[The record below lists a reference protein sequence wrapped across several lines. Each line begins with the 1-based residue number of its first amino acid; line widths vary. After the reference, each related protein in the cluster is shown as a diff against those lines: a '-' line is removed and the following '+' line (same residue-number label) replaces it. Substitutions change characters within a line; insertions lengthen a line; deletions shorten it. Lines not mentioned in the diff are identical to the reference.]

1 MSFAVIESFP
11 VKDGDRQGQ
20 EHRAMIGKPN
30 SRPAFNVNPLRKQWV
45 VAAIG
50 LLFAFALQ
58 SFDVRAELLFRSVE
72 QAGGQVRW
80 SPIRKYSEP
89 SHTAHAR
96 DSGNAVEEVRVFLSG
111 EITRADLDSAAVMEG
126 LVKSGRQKITGNTV
140 WLASNGGD
148 IDAGMELGRRLRKLG
163 VFTLIGK
170 NDQCLSACVFAFMG
184 GERRSVAGR
193 LGIHRPYFPFT
204 DGGPGRHAKFRH
216 LEQALKAFVAELD
229 FPDSLYE
236 AVMLVPPESM
246 QIVGPAEL
254 KRFYLEGIS
263 PLTEDEL
270 DAASA
275 RRRNLSMYEYLKYKA
290 TAPACNFFEA
300 GERTCEGK
308 VREAVVSGGAAD
320 DPGIMRTGA
329 STPADLVDPQPAG
342 GLTRA
347 RKPVDANSRD
357 PA

>member
-1 MSFAVIESFP
+1 
-11 VKDGDRQGQ
+11 
-20 EHRAMIGKPN
+20 MIGTSN
-30 SRPAFNVNPLRKQWV
+30 SGSAFNVNPLRKQR
-45 VAAIG
+45 VAAALG
-50 LLFAFALQ
+50 LLFALALQ
-58 SFDVRAELLFRSVE
+58 SFDVRAELMFRSVE
-72 QAGGQVRW
+72 QVSGQVRW
-80 SPIRKYSEP
+80 SPIRKYSNP
-89 SHTAHAR
+89 LDTARAR
-96 DSGNAVEEVRVFLSG
+96 DSANGVEEVRVFLSG
-111 EITRADLDSAAVMEG
+111 EITQADVASAAVMEG

-184 GERRSVAGR
+184 GERRSVTGK

-204 DGGPGRHAKFRH
+204 DGGPGRQAKFRY
-216 LEQALKAFVAELD
+216 LEKTLKAFVADLD

-246 QIVGPAEL
+246 QIVAPADL

-275 RRRNLSMYEYLKYKA
+275 RRRNISMFEYLKHKA
-290 TAPACNFFEA
+290 IAPACNFFDA
-300 GERTCEGK
+300 GERRCEGK
-308 VREAVVSGGAAD
+308 VQEAVVSGSAAD
-320 DPGIMRTGA
+320 DPGVIRTGA
-329 STPADLVDPQPAG
+329 STPADVVDPQPAG
-342 GLTRA
+342 RLMRV
-347 RKPVDANSRD
+347 RKPAENISRD